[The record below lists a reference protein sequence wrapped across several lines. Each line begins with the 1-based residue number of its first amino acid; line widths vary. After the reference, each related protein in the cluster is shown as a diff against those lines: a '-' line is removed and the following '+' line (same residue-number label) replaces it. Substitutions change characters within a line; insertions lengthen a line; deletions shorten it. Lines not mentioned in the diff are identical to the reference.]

1 VTGLPTANE
10 IAQKLLYL
18 SRALDSGSDA
28 LSQAEDAYVR
38 AKGRYEKARA
48 VAVLKISDELHG
60 TKALAAER
68 DAKVIEA
75 TYQEWL
81 DLEVAESMIRKVKEE
96 QRVRYAQC
104 DLARSLNA
112 GIRVDGQLAGVHG
125 A

>member
-1 VTGLPTANE
+1 LTGLPTANE

-18 SRALDSGSDA
+18 SRALDS
-28 LSQAEDAYVR
+28 
-38 AKGRYEKARA
+38 ARA